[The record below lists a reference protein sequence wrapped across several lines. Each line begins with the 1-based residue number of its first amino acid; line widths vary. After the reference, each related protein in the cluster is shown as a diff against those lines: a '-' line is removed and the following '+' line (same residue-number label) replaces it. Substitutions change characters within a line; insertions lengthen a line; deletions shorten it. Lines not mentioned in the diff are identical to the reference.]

1 MTFGMFMSG
10 LWHNRVLL
18 SAATGWAAAQILKT
32 IIHALLEDEWK
43 LERLVGSG
51 GMPSSHAATVC
62 ALVTAAAY
70 NYGPNSFEFTIS
82 FLLAIIVLHD
92 ARGVRLETG
101 KQAGTSQRKQNNTK
115 RAIALVQLHGQA
127 GNMLHLSPKDFLKA
141 FIDQET
147 NTENSGADNQ

>member
-1 MTFGMFMSG
+1 MHNMTFGMFMSG
-10 LWHNRVLL
+10 LWQNRVLL
-18 SAATGWAAAQILKT
+18 SAATGWAAAQVLKT

-101 KQAGTSQRKQNNTK
+101 KQAEILNEIVKYLRMEEGHTTLPEKELKELIGHTP
-115 RAIALVQLHGQA
+115 VQVGAGMVIGFIVGIVLH
-127 GNMLHLSPKDFLKA
+127 
-141 FIDQET
+141 
-147 NTENSGADNQ
+147 

>member
-10 LWHNRVLL
+10 LWQNRVLL
-18 SAATGWAAAQILKT
+18 SAAAGWAAAQILKT
-32 IIHALLEDEWK
+32 IIHGLLEGEWK
-43 LERLVGSG
+43 LERMVGSG

-101 KQAGTSQRKQNNTK
+101 KQAEILNEIVKYLRMEEGHTTLPEKELK
-115 RAIALVQLHGQA
+115 ELVGHTPVQVGAGMIIGIIVGIVLH
-127 GNMLHLSPKDFLKA
+127 
-141 FIDQET
+141 
-147 NTENSGADNQ
+147 

>member
-10 LWHNRVLL
+10 LWQNRVLL
-18 SAATGWAAAQILKT
+18 SAVTGWAAAQILKT
-32 IIHALLEDEWK
+32 IVHGLLEDEWK

-82 FLLAIIVLHD
+82 FLLAIIVIHD

-101 KQAGTSQRKQNNTK
+101 KQAEILNEIVKYLRMEDGHTTLPEKELK
-115 RAIALVQLHGQA
+115 ELVGHTPVQVGAGMIIGFIVGIVLH
-127 GNMLHLSPKDFLKA
+127 
-141 FIDQET
+141 
-147 NTENSGADNQ
+147 

>member
-1 MTFGMFMSG
+1 MFMSG
-10 LWHNRVLL
+10 LWQNRVLL
-18 SAATGWAAAQILKT
+18 SAATGWAAAQVLKT

-101 KQAGTSQRKQNNTK
+101 KQAEILNEIVKYLRMEEGHTTLPEKELKELIGHTP
-115 RAIALVQLHGQA
+115 VQVGAGMVIGFIVGIVLH
-127 GNMLHLSPKDFLKA
+127 
-141 FIDQET
+141 
-147 NTENSGADNQ
+147 

>member
-1 MTFGMFMSG
+1 MSG
-10 LWHNRVLL
+10 LWQNRVLM
-18 SAATGWAAAQILKT
+18 SAATGWAAAQVLKT

-92 ARGVRLETG
+92 ARGFRLETG
-101 KQAGTSQRKQNNTK
+101 KQAEILNEIVKYLRMEEGHTTLPEKELKELIGHTP
-115 RAIALVQLHGQA
+115 VQVGAGMVIGFIVGIILH
-127 GNMLHLSPKDFLKA
+127 
-141 FIDQET
+141 
-147 NTENSGADNQ
+147 

>member
-10 LWHNRVLL
+10 LWQNRVLL
-18 SAATGWAAAQILKT
+18 SAATGWAAAQIIKT
-32 IIHALLEDEWK
+32 IIHGLLEGEWK

-62 ALVTAAAY
+62 ALVTAVAY

-101 KQAGTSQRKQNNTK
+101 KQAEILNEIVKYLRMEEGHTTLPEKELK
-115 RAIALVQLHGQA
+115 ELVGHTPIQVGAGMIIGVIVGIVLH
-127 GNMLHLSPKDFLKA
+127 
-141 FIDQET
+141 
-147 NTENSGADNQ
+147 

>member
-1 MTFGMFMSG
+1 MTIGMFMRD
-10 LWHNRVLL
+10 LWQNRVLL

-32 IIHALLEDEWK
+32 IVHGLLEGEWK
-43 LERLVGSG
+43 LERMVGSG

-101 KQAGTSQRKQNNTK
+101 KQAEILNEIVKYLRMEEGHTTLPEKELK
-115 RAIALVQLHGQA
+115 ELVGHTPVQVGAGMIIGIIVGIVLH
-127 GNMLHLSPKDFLKA
+127 
-141 FIDQET
+141 
-147 NTENSGADNQ
+147 

>member
-1 MTFGMFMSG
+1 MFMSG
-10 LWHNRVLL
+10 LWQNRVLL
-18 SAATGWAAAQILKT
+18 SAATGWAAAQVLKT

-70 NYGPNSFEFTIS
+70 NSGPNSFEFTIS

-101 KQAGTSQRKQNNTK
+101 KQAEILNEIVKYLRMEEGHTTLPEKELKELIGHTP
-115 RAIALVQLHGQA
+115 VQVGAGMVIGFIVGIVLH
-127 GNMLHLSPKDFLKA
+127 
-141 FIDQET
+141 
-147 NTENSGADNQ
+147 

>member
-1 MTFGMFMSG
+1 MFMSG
-10 LWHNRVLL
+10 LWQNRVLL

-101 KQAGTSQRKQNNTK
+101 KQAEILNEIVKYLRMEEGHTTLPEKELKELIGHTP
-115 RAIALVQLHGQA
+115 VQVGAGMVIGFIVGIVLH
-127 GNMLHLSPKDFLKA
+127 
-141 FIDQET
+141 
-147 NTENSGADNQ
+147 

>member
-10 LWHNRVLL
+10 LWQNRVLL
-18 SAATGWAAAQILKT
+18 SAATGWAAAQVLKT

-101 KQAGTSQRKQNNTK
+101 KQAEILNEIVKYLRMEEGHTTLPEKELKELIGHTP
-115 RAIALVQLHGQA
+115 VQVGAGMVIGFIVGIILH
-127 GNMLHLSPKDFLKA
+127 
-141 FIDQET
+141 
-147 NTENSGADNQ
+147 

>member
-1 MTFGMFMSG
+1 MTILSFIEG
-10 LWHNRVLL
+10 LWQNRVLI
-18 SAATGWAAAQILKT
+18 SAAAGWATAQIIKT
-32 IIHALLEDEWK
+32 IIHGLLEGEWR

-62 ALVTAAAY
+62 ALVTAVAY

-101 KQAGTSQRKQNNTK
+101 KQAEIINSITK
-115 RAIALVQLHGQA
+115 YLRMEEGHTELPEKELKELIGHTPVQVGAGMVIGVITGILVH
-127 GNMLHLSPKDFLKA
+127 
-141 FIDQET
+141 
-147 NTENSGADNQ
+147 

>member
-10 LWHNRVLL
+10 LWQNRVLL
-18 SAATGWAAAQILKT
+18 SAASGWAAAQVLKT

-101 KQAGTSQRKQNNTK
+101 KQAEILNEIVKYLRMEEGHTTLPEKELKELIGHTP
-115 RAIALVQLHGQA
+115 VQVGAGMVIGFIVGIVLH
-127 GNMLHLSPKDFLKA
+127 
-141 FIDQET
+141 
-147 NTENSGADNQ
+147 

>member
-10 LWHNRVLL
+10 LWQNRVLL
-18 SAATGWAAAQILKT
+18 SAATGWAAAQVLKT

-101 KQAGTSQRKQNNTK
+101 KQAEILNEIVKYLRMEEGHTTLPEKELK
-115 RAIALVQLHGQA
+115 ELVGHTPVQVGAGMIIGIIVGIVLH
-127 GNMLHLSPKDFLKA
+127 
-141 FIDQET
+141 
-147 NTENSGADNQ
+147 

>member
-1 MTFGMFMSG
+1 MFMSG
-10 LWHNRVLL
+10 LWQNRVLL
-18 SAATGWAAAQILKT
+18 SAATGWAAAQVLKT

-101 KQAGTSQRKQNNTK
+101 KQAEILNEIVKYLRMEEGHTTLPEKELK
-115 RAIALVQLHGQA
+115 ELVGHTPIQVGAGMIIGVIVGIVLH
-127 GNMLHLSPKDFLKA
+127 
-141 FIDQET
+141 
-147 NTENSGADNQ
+147 

>member
-1 MTFGMFMSG
+1 MFMSG
-10 LWHNRVLL
+10 LWQNRVLL
-18 SAATGWAAAQILKT
+18 SAAMGWAAAQIIKT
-32 IIHALLEDEWK
+32 IIHGLLEGEWK
-43 LERLVGSG
+43 LERMVGSG

-101 KQAGTSQRKQNNTK
+101 KQAEILNEIVKYLRMEEGHTTLPEKELKELIGHTP
-115 RAIALVQLHGQA
+115 VQVGAGMVIGFIVGIVLH
-127 GNMLHLSPKDFLKA
+127 
-141 FIDQET
+141 
-147 NTENSGADNQ
+147 

>member
-1 MTFGMFMSG
+1 MFVSG
-10 LWHNRVLL
+10 LWQNRVLM
-18 SAATGWAAAQILKT
+18 SAATGWAAAQVLKT

-101 KQAGTSQRKQNNTK
+101 KQAEILNEIVKYLRMEEGHTTLPEKELKELIGHTP
-115 RAIALVQLHGQA
+115 VQVGAGMVIGFIVGIVLH
-127 GNMLHLSPKDFLKA
+127 
-141 FIDQET
+141 
-147 NTENSGADNQ
+147 

>member
-1 MTFGMFMSG
+1 MFMSG
-10 LWHNRVLL
+10 LWQNRVLM

-101 KQAGTSQRKQNNTK
+101 KQAEILNEIVKYLRMEEGHTTLPEKELKELIGHTP
-115 RAIALVQLHGQA
+115 VQVGAGMVIGFIVGIVLH
-127 GNMLHLSPKDFLKA
+127 
-141 FIDQET
+141 
-147 NTENSGADNQ
+147 

>member
-10 LWHNRVLL
+10 LWQNRVLL
-18 SAATGWAAAQILKT
+18 SAAAGWAAAQILKT
-32 IIHALLEDEWK
+32 IIHGLLEGEWK
-43 LERLVGSG
+43 LERMVGSG

-62 ALVTAAAY
+62 ALMTAAAY

-101 KQAGTSQRKQNNTK
+101 KQAEILNEIVKYLRMEEGHTTLPEKELK
-115 RAIALVQLHGQA
+115 ELVGHTPVQVGAGMIIGIIVGIVLH
-127 GNMLHLSPKDFLKA
+127 
-141 FIDQET
+141 
-147 NTENSGADNQ
+147 

>member
-10 LWHNRVLL
+10 LWQNRVLM
-18 SAATGWAAAQILKT
+18 SAATGWAAAQVIKT
-32 IIHALLEDEWK
+32 IIHGLLEGEWK

-62 ALVTAAAY
+62 ALVTAVAY
-70 NYGPNSFEFTIS
+70 NFGPNSFEFTIS

-101 KQAGTSQRKQNNTK
+101 KQAEILNEIVKYLRMEEGHTTLPEKELK
-115 RAIALVQLHGQA
+115 ELVGHTPIQVGAGMIIGVIVGIVLH
-127 GNMLHLSPKDFLKA
+127 
-141 FIDQET
+141 
-147 NTENSGADNQ
+147 

>member
-1 MTFGMFMSG
+1 MFMSG
-10 LWHNRVLL
+10 LWQNRVLM
-18 SAATGWAAAQILKT
+18 SAATGWAAAQVLKT

-101 KQAGTSQRKQNNTK
+101 KQAEILNEIVKYLRMEEGHTTLPEKELKELIGHTP
-115 RAIALVQLHGQA
+115 VQVGAGMVIGFIVGIVLH
-127 GNMLHLSPKDFLKA
+127 
-141 FIDQET
+141 
-147 NTENSGADNQ
+147 

>member
-1 MTFGMFMSG
+1 MFMSG
-10 LWHNRVLL
+10 LWQNRVLM
-18 SAATGWAAAQILKT
+18 SAVTGWAAAQVLKT

-101 KQAGTSQRKQNNTK
+101 KQAEILNEIVKYLRMEEGHTTLPEKELKELIGHTP
-115 RAIALVQLHGQA
+115 VQVGAGMVIGFIVGIVLH
-127 GNMLHLSPKDFLKA
+127 
-141 FIDQET
+141 
-147 NTENSGADNQ
+147 

>member
-101 KQAGTSQRKQNNTK
+101 KQAEILNEIVKYLRMEEGHTTLPEKELKELIGHTP
-115 RAIALVQLHGQA
+115 VQVGAGMVIGIIVGIVLH
-127 GNMLHLSPKDFLKA
+127 
-141 FIDQET
+141 
-147 NTENSGADNQ
+147 

>member
-1 MTFGMFMSG
+1 MFMSG
-10 LWHNRVLL
+10 LWQNRVLL
-18 SAATGWAAAQILKT
+18 SAATGWAAAQVLKT

-101 KQAGTSQRKQNNTK
+101 KQAEILNEIVKYLRMEEGHTTLPEKELKELIGHTP
-115 RAIALVQLHGQA
+115 VQVGAGMIIGIIVGIVLH
-127 GNMLHLSPKDFLKA
+127 
-141 FIDQET
+141 
-147 NTENSGADNQ
+147 

>member
-10 LWHNRVLL
+10 LWQNRVLM
-18 SAATGWAAAQILKT
+18 SAATGWAAAQVLKT

-101 KQAGTSQRKQNNTK
+101 KQAEILNEIVKYLRMEEGHTTLPEKELKELIGHTP
-115 RAIALVQLHGQA
+115 VQVGAGMVIGFIVGIVLH
-127 GNMLHLSPKDFLKA
+127 
-141 FIDQET
+141 
-147 NTENSGADNQ
+147 

>member
-10 LWHNRVLL
+10 LWQNRVLL
-18 SAATGWAAAQILKT
+18 SAAAGWAAAQILKT
-32 IIHALLEDEWK
+32 IIHGLLEGEWK
-43 LERLVGSG
+43 LERMIGSG

-101 KQAGTSQRKQNNTK
+101 KQAEILNEIVKYLRMEEGHTTLPEKELK
-115 RAIALVQLHGQA
+115 ELVGHTPVQVGAGMIIGIIVGIVLH
-127 GNMLHLSPKDFLKA
+127 
-141 FIDQET
+141 
-147 NTENSGADNQ
+147 